1 MRRGPRIRLRLP
13 AADGFSLLEAIVVA
27 TVVGL
32 LGAMIVPVTT
42 GMITRAK
49 AEGSTLAAVT
59 ALQSARNRAV
69 AERRNFHLYFDQAA
83 HKIRIERVEPDGSRT
98 VIANLNLENGLTF
111 EKFSALP
118 DTPDLFGNATAV
130 AFGGTAPVMFTSDG
144 TLIDDNGDVVN
155 GSLFLGVPQQKATA
169 QAITFFG
176 PTGLIRTWR
185 WGGSRWLE

>member
-1 MRRGPRIRLRLP
+1 MRRGSGTRVHLP
-13 AADGFSLLEAIVVA
+13 DQGGFSLLEAIVVA

-32 LGAMIVPVTT
+32 LGAMVVPVTA
-42 GMITRAK
+42 GMIARAK
-49 AEGSTLAAVT
+49 ADGSTLAAVT

-69 AERRNFHLYFDQAA
+69 AERRNFHLYFDQSG
-83 HKIRIERVEPDGSRT
+83 HKIRIERVEPSGSRT
-98 VIANLNLENGLTF
+98 VVSNLTLENGLKF

-118 DTPDLFGNATAV
+118 DTPDLFGHATAV

-155 GSLFLGVPQQKATA
+155 GSVFLGVPQQKATA

-185 WGGSRWLE
+185 WGGSKWLE